1 MSVSARSVA
10 HLDAVLR
17 LLLLCQSSHSARLD
31 MCVCVVL
38 SSLGQATSIPG
49 CCEELEIFVA
59 RSSDFLRGGHARN
72 AVAVLEVIT
81 PPVVAWLVEQGSPDD
96 LDDPADKASL
106 QEFVALLEN
115 AWQAALENAKLVPS
129 APGTAP
135 TNVAEKT
142 TLTRTSGAE
151 KAAKAKAG
159 PRPPYTTLSTAEMAG
174 AAQLLQQGMNKLKA
188 TQGAIFSDAVRLV
201 NRRMKT
207 AMASAPAAAAA
218 ASSSPAAAAD
228 SAAAAPVAGSKRKAV
243 ELGESGEASA
253 EAPVAATAEALE
265 PTAAPASSA
274 AAAAAVSGGDD
285 GDVVPA
291 PSAAKQAAAA
301 AVEGKPTPAKKAKK

>member
-1 MSVSARSVA
+1 
-10 HLDAVLR
+10 
-17 LLLLCQSSHSARLD
+17 
-31 MCVCVVL
+31 
-38 SSLGQATSIPG
+38 
-49 CCEELEIFVA
+49 VA

-142 TLTRTSGAE
+142 ILTRTSGAE

-159 PRPPYTTLSTAEMAG
+159 PRPPYTTLSTAELAG

-207 AMASAPAAAAA
+207 AMAASAAAPAAAAA

-228 SAAAAPVAGSKRKAV
+228 STPAAPVAGSKRKAV

-253 EAPVAATAEALE
+253 EAPVAPAADAPE
-265 PTAAPASSA
+265 PAAAPASSA
-274 AAAAAVSGGDD
+274 AAAAASGGGDD
-285 GDVVPA
+285 GDVPA